1 MGDEGLTYRDSGV
14 VSVGEEKTFQTLI
27 HWVNKS
33 MEGHPEVKA
42 EVGLYATVID
52 VGFGLGI
59 AMSTDGVGTKLL
71 IAEMMG
77 KYDTVGIDCVAMNV
91 NDIICVGAKPIAMLD
106 YIAVEDATGPVLGE
120 IGKGLYEGARLAD
133 ISIPAGE
140 VAQLGEM
147 IKGLKPKAGY
157 DLVGTAFGTVPLNRL
172 VVGENIVAGDPVI
185 GVTSSGL
192 HSNGYTLARRALL
205 GKFKVDTRIAEL
217 GMTVGE
223 AMLTPTRIYV
233 RPVVEL
239 LESVQ
244 GVKGLAHITGDG
256 FRNLQRVRSVVGFM
270 LDKMPEMPPIFKVL
284 QREGKVSNAE
294 MANTFN
300 LGIGLCVVTT
310 PEAVAATLAVFH
322 AQGMDAQVIGRAVSD
337 PDRSIFLPGLKVVG
351 KKDKFFPEG

>member
-1 MGDEGLTYRDSGV
+1 MGDEGLTYKDSGV

-52 VGFGLGI
+52 VGHGLGI

-71 IAEMMG
+71 VAEMMG

-91 NDIICVGAKPIAMLD
+91 NDIICVGARPIAMLD
-106 YIAVEDATGPVLGE
+106 YIAVEDATGPILGE
-120 IGKGLYEGARLAD
+120 IGKGLYEGARISD

-147 IKGLKPKAGY
+147 IKGLKPRAGY

-172 VVGENIVAGDPVI
+172 VVGDGINDGDPVI

-192 HSNGYTLARRALL
+192 HSNGYTLARKALL
-205 GKFKVDTRIAEL
+205 SKFKVDTKLEEL

-233 RPVVEL
+233 RPVVEV
-239 LESVQ
+239 LEKVK
-244 GVKGLAHITGDG
+244 GVKALCHITGDG
-256 FRNLQRVRSVVGFM
+256 FRNLQRVRSAVGFV
-270 LDKMPEMPPIFKVL
+270 LDKMPPMPPIFSVI
-284 QREGKVSNAE
+284 QREGKVTNAE

-310 PEAVAATLAVFH
+310 PEAAAPAMAIFK
-322 AQGMDAQVIGRAVSD
+322 AQGMEASVIGRAVKD
-337 PDRSIFLPGLKVVG
+337 PDRTIHVPGLKVVG
-351 KKDKFFPEG
+351 RKDKFYPEG